1 MTDSPLDRA
10 ARALED
16 ALRHDVSALP
26 PQVYR
31 DAVRRVFQA
40 IREPNDEMLDALG
53 FVRQR
58 HFADNPGARIWRSM
72 IDVLLDEH

>member
-1 MTDSPLDRA
+1 MTNSPLDRA

-16 ALRHDVSALP
+16 ALPHEGLP
-26 PQVYR
+26 PEVYR

-40 IREPNDEMLDALG
+40 LREPNDEMLDALG
-53 FVRQR
+53 LVRQR

-72 IDVLLDEH
+72 IDALLDEH

>member
-16 ALRHDVSALP
+16 ALRNDVSALP
-26 PQVYR
+26 TEVYR
-31 DAVRRVFQA
+31 DAVKRVFQE
-40 IREPNDEMLDALG
+40 IREPSDQMLEALG

-58 HFADNPGARIWRSM
+58 HFADNPGARIWRGM
-72 IDVLLDEH
+72 VDVLLDEH